1 MKLTW
6 PSYDATTLTY
16 GEGYIGHGDPVSSAS
31 PLQVAAIEDTVEVI
45 RMNVKCE
52 YTYRWA
58 NWAIP
63 V

>member
-31 PLQVAAIEDTVEVI
+31 PLQVLAIKDTMKVI
-45 RMNVKCE
+45 LVSIKRE
-52 YTYRWA
+52 YTHSWA